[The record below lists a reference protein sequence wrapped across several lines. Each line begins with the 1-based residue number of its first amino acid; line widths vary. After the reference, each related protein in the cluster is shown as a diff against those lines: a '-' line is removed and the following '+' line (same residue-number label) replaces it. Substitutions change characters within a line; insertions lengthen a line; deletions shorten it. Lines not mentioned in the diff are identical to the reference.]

1 LIPHN
6 GVPANPFYLVSGQ
19 AEDEIFPAVTGQ
31 VSSLVTP
38 GEGNS
43 KGFGVSFVFFHS
55 YALEL
60 EPTQF
65 QKVTPLRTEHFLF

>member
-6 GVPANPFYLVSGQ
+6 GVTAYPFYFLSGP
-19 AEDEIFPAVTGQ
+19 AEDEIFPAVTDK

-43 KGFGVSFVFFHS
+43 KGEADMFSS
-55 YALEL
+55 WDI
-60 EPTQF
+60 
-65 QKVTPLRTEHFLF
+65 